1 MKTVLNVFGIIG
13 ASILSIF
20 LVISLV
26 TTPAVS
32 AVSSF
37 FKTENV
43 QEIFS
48 SIDYSKMITAEMD
61 LDEEGEIQAQLI
73 EDIMDSKM
81 MEEVLELTV
90 DNMFNVME
98 GKSTKNSLTAA
109 EIQTV
114 AEKHMDEITSILK
127 KHFVGDEEIPEEYI
141 DEMAS
146 EMIDELAVSFAE
158 MLPTTEDMGLDRETV
173 SVISSLRNGTYFW
186 TAFAI
191 AAVLTVLVML
201 CQVMR
206 FKGFMWISVDYYVAA
221 VGTLIIA
228 TFIKS
233 LDFARIIDYDLFSGS
248 IISAIVSMVS
258 GQMFKGALILL
269 ALGILFTVI
278 FVAGRKSIK
287 KKNTDMNHPVMM

>member
-1 MKTVLNVFGIIG
+1 MKTVMNVFGIIG

-26 TTPAVS
+26 ATPVVS
-32 AVSSF
+32 AASSF
-37 FKTENV
+37 FKTENI

-48 SIDYSKMITAEMD
+48 SIDFSKMITSEME
-61 LDEEGEIQAQLI
+61 LDEEEEMQVQLI

-81 MEEVLELTV
+81 VEELLELTV
-90 DNMFNVME
+90 DNMFDVME
-98 GKSTKNSLTAA
+98 GKSTKSRLTET
-109 EIQTV
+109 EIVAV
-114 AEKHMDEITSILK
+114 AEKHMDEIISIFK
-127 KHFVGDEEIPEEYI
+127 KNFIGDEEIPEEYI

-146 EMIDELAVSFAE
+146 EMIDELAASFAE

-173 SVISSLRNGTYFW
+173 SIISSLRNGTYFW

-221 VGTLIIA
+221 IGTLILA
-228 TFIKS
+228 TLIKS
-233 LDFARIIDYDLFSGS
+233 LDLARIMDNDIMGVS
-248 IISAIVSMVS
+248 IISTIVGMIS
-258 GQMFKGALILL
+258 GKMLKGAIILL
-269 ALGILFTVI
+269 GLGILFTVI
-278 FVAGRKSIK
+278 FVVGRKSLK
-287 KKNTDMNHPVMM
+287 KKNPNMNQPIIM

>member
-1 MKTVLNVFGIIG
+1 MKTVFNVFGIIG

-26 TTPAVS
+26 TTPVVS
-32 AVSSF
+32 AAGSF
-37 FKTENV
+37 FKTENI

-48 SIDYSKMITAEMD
+48 SIDYSKMITSEMD
-61 LDEEGEIQAQLI
+61 LDEEEEMQAQLI

-81 MEEVLELTV
+81 MEEILELTV
-90 DNMFNVME
+90 DNLFDVME
-98 GKSTKNSLTAA
+98 GKSTKNRLTAK
-109 EIQTV
+109 EVQTV

-127 KHFVGDEEIPEEYI
+127 KHFAGDEEIPEEYI
-141 DEMAS
+141 DELAD
-146 EMIDELAVSFAE
+146 EMIGELSASFAE
-158 MLPTTEDMGLDRETV
+158 MLPTTEEMGLDRQTV
-173 SVISSLRNGTYFW
+173 SIISGMRNGTYFW

-221 VGTLIIA
+221 AGTLVLA
-228 TFIKS
+228 TLIKS
-233 LDFARIIDYDLFSGS
+233 LDFARIMDNDLMSVS
-248 IISAIVSMVS
+248 IISSIISMVS

-278 FVAGRKSIK
+278 FVVGRKSLK
-287 KKNTDMNHPVMM
+287 KKNPDMNQPVIM